1 MEREQNNIDPD
12 SLAEIWRS
20 AERRRAEDMGAWLG
34 QWVEQ
39 RLRRKVS
46 DAQATDPT
54 PKPNPGS
61 IARA

>member
-12 SLAEIWRS
+12 GLAEIWRG
-20 AERRRAEDMGAWLG
+20 AERRRAEDMGAWLS
-34 QWVEQ
+34 QWFEQ
-39 RLRRKVS
+39 RRRLKVS

-54 PKPNPGS
+54 PKPNPGA